1 MNEPTE
7 FKYPLDEYGEP
18 YFAGSHVDAIEGM
31 QDIKDRLKKAEADII
46 DNSSGSNT
54 DIQNINNRLDK
65 AESDISTNLSSSNTK
80 FQNVNNRLDK
90 AESDITNNF
99 TTTSNSIEQIDNRL
113 KKAESDIADNST
125 GSNSDIERINGR
137 LDKVESDVTTNLS
150 NNNTKFQT
158 VDSRLDKAESDIKT
172 NSEKQVN
179 LENAL
184 EGYMGTTGWV
194 SYANSVASGVQT
206 NTLYGGTELKCEIKE
221 VRIGIEGVTPVV
233 RYKTITYNLR
243 NFNLGTQVAQLPA
256 GFITKAQAFPAFGN
270 GNMSSYR
277 IEITKDGKMNIF
289 GGSNDKTLPASSY
302 WVYGQHTWIE

>member
-31 QDIKDRLKKAEADII
+31 QDIKDRLDKAESDINN
-46 DNSSGSNT
+46 NSSTNNT
-54 DIQNINNRLDK
+54 DIQNIN
-65 AESDISTNLSSSNTK
+65 
-80 FQNVNNRLDK
+80 
-90 AESDITNNF
+90 
-99 TTTSNSIEQIDNRL
+99 
-113 KKAESDIADNST
+113 
-125 GSNSDIERINGR
+125 G
-137 LDKVESDVTTNLS
+137 
-150 NNNTKFQT
+150 
-158 VDSRLDKAESDIKT
+158 RLDKAESDIKT

-179 LENAL
+179 MENAL
-184 EGYMGTTGWV
+184 EGYIGVTNWF
-194 SYANSVASGVQT
+194 SYANNVASGVQT

-243 NFNLGTQVAQLPA
+243 NFNLGTQVAQLPT

-277 IEITKDGKMNIF
+277 IEITKDGKMTIF
-289 GGSNDKTLPASSY
+289 GGTNDKTLPINSY

>member
-31 QDIKDRLKKAEADII
+31 QDIKDRLDKAESDII

-54 DIQNINNRLDK
+54 DIQNINSRLDK
-65 AESDISTNLSSSNTK
+65 AELDITTNLTSNNTK

-90 AESDITNNF
+90 AESDIKIINTNQLNLDDNF
-99 TTTSNSIEQIDNRL
+99 KN
-113 KKAESDIADNST
+113 
-125 GSNSDIERINGR
+125 
-137 LDKVESDVTTNLS
+137 
-150 NNNTKFQT
+150 
-158 VDSRLDKAESDIKT
+158 
-172 NSEKQVN
+172 
-179 LENAL
+179 
-184 EGYMGTTGWV
+184 YMGTTGWV

-206 NTLYGGTELKCEIKE
+206 NTLYNGTELKCEIKE
-221 VRIGIEGVTPVV
+221 VRIGIEGVTPVL

-243 NFNLGTQVAQLPA
+243 NFNLGTQVAQLPT

-277 IEITKDGKMNIF
+277 IEITKDGKMSIF
-289 GGSNDKTLPASSY
+289 GGTNDKTLPISSY